1 VALACRGFFAS
12 TQGWSRIRD
21 GDLDAT
27 TLSVAI
33 RIHWTR
39 DVSQMIKR
47 DAGNCDHTFGQYE
60 VGAFNNQVA
69 LCT

>member
-1 VALACRGFFAS
+1 MGTGV
-12 TQGWSRIRD
+12 RISD

-39 DVSQMIKR
+39 DVSHMKEQLKR
-47 DAGNCDHTFGQYE
+47 SQLF
-60 VGAFNNQVA
+60 
-69 LCT
+69 